1 MNSSPAIL
9 AQHALTL
16 FLIVGL
22 PLWDLYEIPR
32 LKASTDPAKKLRYY
46 RKICLVL
53 WLLAGL
59 ACLLVGIGPVLRIG
73 YAPAE
78 LTWMAEG
85 SRARHVWLGVFVG
98 ATAAIVVPA
107 VIAIWS
113 ENLRVKAA
121 KAAQR
126 LSFLLPSS
134 RDERRWWIG
143 VCVTAGVCEEIVY
156 RGFLLHY
163 FHASPLHLSL
173 TWALVVSS
181 IVFGI
186 AHLYQGVSGAVGT
199 AVVGSVLGAI
209 FLMTGSLM
217 VPMGMHAVLDLR
229 ILLMLP
235 EGFAASER

>member
-9 AQHALTL
+9 AEHALTL

-46 RKICLVL
+46 RKIGMVL

-59 ACLLVGIGPVLRIG
+59 ACLLVGFGPLFRIS

-78 LTWMAEG
+78 LAWMAEG
-85 SRARHVWLGVFVG
+85 SRGRSVLLGVFVG
-98 ATAAIVVPA
+98 AIAAIVMPA

-113 ENLRVKAA
+113 EKLRVKAA

-134 RDERRWWIG
+134 RDERQWWIG

-199 AVVGSVLGAI
+199 AVVGFVLGAV

-217 VPMGMHAVLDLR
+217 VPMVMHAVLDLR

-235 EGFAASER
+235 GGFAASER

>member
-1 MNSSPAIL
+1 MNSNPAIL

-46 RKICLVL
+46 RKIGVVL

-59 ACLLVGIGPVLRIG
+59 ACLLVGFGPVFRIG
-73 YAPAE
+73 YASAE
-78 LTWMAEG
+78 LAWMAEG
-85 SRARHVWLGVFVG
+85 SRGRSVLLGVFVG
-98 ATAAIVVPA
+98 ATAAMVVPA

-113 ENLRVKAA
+113 EKLRVKAA

-134 RDERRWWIG
+134 RDERQWWIG

-186 AHLYQGVSGAVGT
+186 AHLYQGVSAAVGT
-199 AVVGSVLGAI
+199 AVVGFVLGAV

-217 VPMGMHAVLDLR
+217 VPMVMHAVLDLR

>member
-46 RKICLVL
+46 RKICVVL

-59 ACLLVGIGPVLRIG
+59 ACLLVGFGPVLRIG

-85 SRARHVWLGVFVG
+85 SRARHVLLGVFVG
-98 ATAAIVVPA
+98 ATVAIVGPA

-134 RDERRWWIG
+134 RDERRRWIE

-173 TWALVVSS
+173 TWPLAVSS

-186 AHLYQGVSGAVGT
+186 AHLYQGVSAAVGT
-199 AVVGSVLGAI
+199 AVVGFVLGAA
-209 FLMTGSLM
+209 FLMSGSLM
-217 VPMGMHAVLDLR
+217 VPMVMHAVLDLR

>member
-9 AQHALTL
+9 AEHALTL

-46 RKICLVL
+46 RKIGMVL

-59 ACLLVGIGPVLRIG
+59 ACLLVGFGPLFRIG

-78 LTWMAEG
+78 LAWMAEG
-85 SRARHVWLGVFVG
+85 SRGRSVLLGVFVG
-98 ATAAIVVPA
+98 AIAAIVMPA

-113 ENLRVKAA
+113 EKLRVKAA

-134 RDERRWWIG
+134 RDERQWWIG

-199 AVVGSVLGAI
+199 AVVGFVLGAV

-217 VPMGMHAVLDLR
+217 VPMVMHAVLDLR
-229 ILLMLP
+229 ILLTLP